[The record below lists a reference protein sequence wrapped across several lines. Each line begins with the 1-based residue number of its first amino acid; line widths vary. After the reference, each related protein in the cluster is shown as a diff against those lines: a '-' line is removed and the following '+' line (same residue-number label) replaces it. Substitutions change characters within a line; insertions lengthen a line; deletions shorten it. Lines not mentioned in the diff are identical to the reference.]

1 MGLRSALTAALILA
15 APLCAAAE
23 AEALALNQRVKA
35 AFLYKF
41 TAFVEGNPI
50 LKDIAEHTF
59 SNRSIEN
66 SVGKVSGT
74 LTSST
79 GGVVP
84 VAYQLVKEHDTWKI
98 LYIDLTG
105 G

>member
-1 MGLRSALTAALILA
+1 MLLDRRRLDRGAVAHEHDD
-15 APLCAAAE
+15 AE
-23 AEALALNQRVKA
+23 
-35 AFLYKF
+35 FLVFWQQATPIDKF

-50 LKDIAEHTF
+50 LKDVAEHTF
-59 SNRSIEN
+59 SNRSLEN

-98 LYIDLTG
+98 LNIDLTG